1 MPYQSKKPYNNEVL
15 ATFDTLTDA
24 QLEEKLAKA
33 HEAFQSWKNTT
44 FEERAAILHR
54 AAELVMERRE
64 ELASYNTLETGK
76 LFMESAW
83 EMNVV
88 ADMFN
93 HYADHGAEYLKPEII
108 KNPDQNA
115 GDAVGIYQP
124 TGIIYQIEPWNAPY
138 FQIVRPMSATL
149 MAGNVMVL
157 KHASNVPQCALAM
170 EKLMR
175 DAGAPEGVFTNLFV
189 SYEQSDRVIAD
200 PRVTGVTIT
209 GSTEVGRG
217 VAATAG
223 QNLKKIVLELGG
235 SYTMV
240 VLDDADMEKVMQGAM
255 VGRLTLSGQACVGD
269 KRLFIHSSLYDTFME
284 QIKEAVCNLVSGDPM
299 DQATTLAP
307 VVNKKAADKVRA
319 QIALAV
325 EHGAT
330 ATTYGQP
337 VPEDTAFVQPTILTN
352 VTPDNPIFN
361 EEIFGPVLMIF
372 SFDTEE
378 EVVALANGT
387 QYGLGSSVY
396 TESPERAYRLAAQME
411 SGAVSVN
418 QPTLPSPAIPF
429 GGIKN
434 SGYGRELGADGIR
447 EFTNQKYINS
457 NSIDMKV
464 FHL

>member
-1 MPYQSKKPYNNEVL
+1 MAYQSINPYNNKVL
-15 ATFDTLTDA
+15 AQFETLTDE
-24 QLEEKLAKA
+24 QLEQKLAKA
-33 HEAFQSWKNTT
+33 HEAFQSWKNTS
-44 FEERAAILHR
+44 FEERAAIMRR
-54 AAELVMERRE
+54 AAELVIERRE

-83 EMNVV
+83 EMNIV

-93 HYADHGAEYLKPEII
+93 HYADNAAEYLKPEVI

-115 GDAVGIYQP
+115 GDAIGIYQP
-124 TGIIYQIEPWNAPY
+124 TGIVYQIEPWNAPY

-170 EKLMR
+170 EKVMR

-189 SYEQSDRVIAD
+189 SYEQSDRIIAD

-235 SYTMV
+235 SDAMV
-240 VLDDADMEKVMQGAM
+240 VLEDADMAKVLQGAM
-255 VGRLTLSGQACVGD
+255 IGRLTLSGQACVGD
-269 KRLFIHSSLYDTFME
+269 KRMFIHSSLYDTFIE
-284 QIKEAVCNLVSGDPM
+284 QLTAAICNLTPGDPM
-299 DQATTLAP
+299 DPNTTLAP
-307 VVNKKAADKVRA
+307 VVNKKAADKVRS

-325 EHGAT
+325 EHGAI
-330 ATTYGQP
+330 ATPYSKP

-378 EVVALANGT
+378 EVIALANGT

-396 TESPERAYRLAAQME
+396 TENPETAIRVASQME

-418 QPTLPSPAIPF
+418 QPTLPSPAVPF

-434 SGYGRELGADGIR
+434 SGYGRELGADGIK

-457 NSIDMKV
+457 ASIDLTV
-464 FHL
+464 FGK

>member
-1 MPYQSKKPYNNEVL
+1 MPYQSKNPYNNEVL

-209 GSTEVGRG
+209 GSTEV
-217 VAATAG
+217 
-223 QNLKKIVLELGG
+223 
-235 SYTMV
+235 
-240 VLDDADMEKVMQGAM
+240 
-255 VGRLTLSGQACVGD
+255 
-269 KRLFIHSSLYDTFME
+269 
-284 QIKEAVCNLVSGDPM
+284 
-299 DQATTLAP
+299 
-307 VVNKKAADKVRA
+307 
-319 QIALAV
+319 

-396 TESPERAYRLAAQME
+396 TESPERAYRLAEQME

-434 SGYGRELGADGIR
+434 SGYGCELGADGIR